1 VGTVDTNRECPVN
14 CHTRVTSDFY
24 CKCLGIHTIML
35 NGLKFSKTCSHD
47 IRRSSSG
54 PKNIKNNIQCAKS
67 HTVSVVSCHKTRH
80 YVTITPHKWNK
91 AHKHTMEPFLPSSP
105 RKLQQFCS
113 SAMITYNHSG
123 LSLQNMVRLKD
134 YVIIIVFKFNFKYI
148 CIHTHTHT
156 HTHTQ
161 GGDDKSLAR
170 PTSRNRRTGLIV
182 SLERGVCHV
191 PNCKSLLSCLLPWII

>member
-1 VGTVDTNRECPVN
+1 MGTVDTNRECPVN

-156 HTHTQ
+156 HTH
-161 GGDDKSLAR
+161 KEVMIS
-170 PTSRNRRTGLIV
+170 P
-182 SLERGVCHV
+182 
-191 PNCKSLLSCLLPWII
+191 